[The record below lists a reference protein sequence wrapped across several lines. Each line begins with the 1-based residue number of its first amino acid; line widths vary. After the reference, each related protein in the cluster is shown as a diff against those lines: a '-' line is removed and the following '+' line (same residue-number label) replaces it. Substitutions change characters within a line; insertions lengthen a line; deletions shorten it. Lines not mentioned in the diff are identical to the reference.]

1 MTDINDGHSRASHS
15 VPSPPSSQAHGLF
28 PSPSYSD
35 STLASGVDSHL
46 CTPENG
52 LTSLP
57 LQARKQSADN
67 TSARFLGGN
76 LHFDENDIFLSSSL
90 ELEQRP
96 HSANGAPHSSLA
108 AALEFGMGTP
118 GSSPTKALGK
128 RSLHVRND
136 STSRRHSI
144 QALLPASATELCS
157 ASDVNTAVKEEAQD
171 GGAAHCSNADVFEF
185 STLGGSTGAD
195 FLLSPPRLTVSLSS
209 QGATQSSNQGQESED
224 SKRRRTTPLP
234 HQTPQRSAS
243 YSLGQHG
250 AVQQTPP
257 NSWTTMQSN
266 AARVA
271 SSAASSCLTQ
281 TPYSSASSATV
292 PDSVSSNGSAAS
304 RQRRRSI
311 AGDMTSEIAGLTAG
325 LTVPFIQ
332 DIDLHAAGMP
342 KPPRSAPPI
351 SPENAMQQAQEQAMS
366 ANKVT
371 ELKINKQAEVW
382 PDDVEVAFWEALRL
396 IPKLGRRKVLV
407 HGKPCGRNELIA
419 DYIERKTNK
428 SRSRKQVSS
437 HIQVLKNIKKGDPEF
452 QQLIAEPVTEEDF
465 YIPAGGMMYAQTLA
479 SYGYGGLGGP
489 NPMFGDATSGLLSPY
504 TPSAALSNMSL
515 ASPHTPSPALS
526 SVGLPYL
533 NSQPGTPGGLT
544 TALNG
549 LQFSSPQDPKAAASV
564 SCPILPASFS
574 MWVHCSASEDKHVYT
589 SLDRQAMMSISQHNA
604 QLPRLPLDSVR
615 IGAYRFPRLAEMYH
629 RLPCQFLYVHVPMS
643 IPRADVLLPRYDHF
657 STQLSL
663 TSLQSSR
670 LTSVTTVY
678 SHGKRVLSL
687 VEPLDAPRR
696 VSGKPSASGNGTA
709 DSGHADSQN
718 TDSSVDS
725 SPVTPSD
732 GVSLNASEN
741 RHRFWHQAPFATD
754 FWADFLSRNH
764 PVNVYSQRDAN
775 QSFGKE
781 PSERAALGMAVSG
794 VTIIQEFV
802 IATDD
807 NAHRQAG
814 ATTDFSSDNS
824 FVSTT
829 DASMAASIGGPSCNL
844 IADVSGY
851 VSPGSKVGDV
861 VLVIAW
867 DLECVEALGGK
878 PGTPTV
884 SMLTAP
890 RMSPSP
896 IGHYA
901 PLPAMSPHH
910 QSINMQHMPAQHRPT
925 AMVHTN
931 SGPVPTLIRT
941 QASPQPPQGPTLLR
955 KRGLSINKPNLQL
968 NIPPAPYLGGNM
980 GAAMQRSFSSSSSQP
995 SPALST
1001 HNSSAWGAMQQRAML
1016 TPITP
1021 FPQVVSTPTEP
1032 PPMLNHDE
1040 TKAQRDRLARAWA
1053 AQAHASANGGNGM
1066 FTQDLNSPLDFNFA
1080 PNVGSNLP
1088 QMPTFSTPQHLGD
1101 AQLSQSQHSL
1111 ASNALDMSGLPDF
1124 SSNSAIGLSFGE
1136 MHNGMLPAPVEINNN
1151 AISGM
1156 ASPAFDVMMSQ
1167 TPAAGSS
1174 PLPPA
1179 SDGDALATSYY
1190 INSLLSSMGMA
1201 PLPQDSSEGGSLDPI
1216 IPSAVDVLPGH
1227 RVYPSSSSPQFSL
1240 PDSAIVAA

>member
-1 MTDINDGHSRASHS
+1 
-15 VPSPPSSQAHGLF
+15 
-28 PSPSYSD
+28 
-35 STLASGVDSHL
+35 
-46 CTPENG
+46 
-52 LTSLP
+52 
-57 LQARKQSADN
+57 
-67 TSARFLGGN
+67 
-76 LHFDENDIFLSSSL
+76 
-90 ELEQRP
+90 
-96 HSANGAPHSSLA
+96 
-108 AALEFGMGTP
+108 MGTP

-157 ASDVNTAVKEEAQD
+157 ASGVNTAVKEEAQD
-171 GGAAHCSNADVFEF
+171 GAVHSSNADVFEF
-185 STLGGSTGAD
+185 STLGGGTGAD
-195 FLLSPPRLTVSLSS
+195 FLLSPPRLTS
-209 QGATQSSNQGQESED
+209 GNQSQESED

-281 TPYSSASSATV
+281 TPVSSSGSAS
-292 PDSVSSNGSAAS
+292 S

-311 AGDMTSEIAGLTAG
+311 AGDMTSEI
-325 LTVPFIQ
+325 
-332 DIDLHAAGMP
+332 AGMP

-351 SPENAMQQAQEQAMS
+351 SPENAMQQAQEQAMN

-526 SVGLPYL
+526 S
-533 NSQPGTPGGLT
+533 PGTPGGLT

-696 VSGKPSASGNGTA
+696 VSGKPSVSGNGTA

-814 ATTDFSSDNS
+814 ATTDFSSENS

-941 QASPQPPQGPTLLR
+941 QASPQPPQGAQSFGSMPPPSMPMMRSLSGENFHQQQQQQQQQQQLGPTLLR

-1053 AQAHASANGGNGM
+1053 AQAHASANGGNGI
-1066 FTQDLNSPLDFNFA
+1066 
-1080 PNVGSNLP
+1080 NLP
-1088 QMPTFSTPQHLGD
+1088 QMPNFNTPQHFGD

-1124 SSNSAIGLSFGE
+1124 TSNSAIGLSFGE

-1156 ASPAFDVMMSQ
+1156 ASPAFDVMISQ

-1201 PLPQDSSEGGSLDPI
+1201 PLPQDSSEGGSLDVNRG
-1216 IPSAVDVLPGH
+1216 S
-1227 RVYPSSSSPQFSL
+1227 
-1240 PDSAIVAA
+1240 